1 MFQNFFLPPFASR
14 MGSSPGHCSTGRA
27 QLLCVSL
34 CPSLTVEGQQAGD
47 RETERSRGERGR
59 MGVGKK
65 TWHHLDVEKGW
76 P

>member
-1 MFQNFFLPPFASR
+1 MFQHFFLPLFAFR
-14 MGSSPGHCSTGRA
+14 MGRPPGHCSTGRA
-27 QLLCVSL
+27 RLLCVPL
-34 CPSLTVEGQQAGD
+34 CPSLAAEGNRQ
-47 RETERSRGERGR
+47 ETSKTERSRGEHAR